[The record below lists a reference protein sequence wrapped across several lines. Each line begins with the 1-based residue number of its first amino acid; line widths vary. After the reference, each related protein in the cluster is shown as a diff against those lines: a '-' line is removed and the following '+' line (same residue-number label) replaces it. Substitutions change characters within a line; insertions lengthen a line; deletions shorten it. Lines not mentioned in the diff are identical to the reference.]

1 MPLNAKDLIDFSL
14 SWLSDSVFPLWI
26 AQGFDP
32 NTNGFVEGI
41 GFDGKPLAIPRR
53 AMVQSR
59 QVYSF
64 VIGAK
69 LKVCPKK
76 IAESN
81 VKNAA
86 QYLIDRYQQKDGSFV
101 HSINI
106 DGSVKNSVPE
116 LYTQAFSLFGL
127 AQAFQ
132 TTGNQD
138 YKERALSLINYLQ
151 NNRKLRN
158 GGFSEIGAKGEILY
172 CSNPH
177 MHLFEG
183 ALAWMQVDSHQAW
196 KEIADEIL
204 SVCLKKFIHPS
215 SNFLGEYFDE
225 NWNPLIENGRFIFEP
240 GHQYEWAWLFS
251 WYQDLTGRDL
261 RRQRHQLF
269 FMAEKHG
276 VSRSE
281 KIVFDEVWSDC
292 QPKSQ
297 SSRFWPQCER
307 IKAAVRLGL
316 EVEKDQQKVYAEAAD
331 EAFNTLL
338 RFFKTPQPGLWFDM
352 VTELGDFKGDTAKA
366 SSLYHI
372 INAIDE
378 YSSYRPKLVNF

>member
-196 KEIADEIL
+196 KEIADEI
-204 SVCLKKFIHPS
+204 
-215 SNFLGEYFDE
+215 
-225 NWNPLIENGRFIFEP
+225 
-240 GHQYEWAWLFS
+240 
-251 WYQDLTGRDL
+251 
-261 RRQRHQLF
+261 
-269 FMAEKHG
+269 
-276 VSRSE
+276 
-281 KIVFDEVWSDC
+281 
-292 QPKSQ
+292 
-297 SSRFWPQCER
+297 
-307 IKAAVRLGL
+307 
-316 EVEKDQQKVYAEAAD
+316 
-331 EAFNTLL
+331 
-338 RFFKTPQPGLWFDM
+338 
-352 VTELGDFKGDTAKA
+352 
-366 SSLYHI
+366 
-372 INAIDE
+372 
-378 YSSYRPKLVNF
+378 